1 MFGSSALDVAI
12 GLMFLFLLLSLICTA
27 LNELL
32 EAIVRRRGT
41 YLKEGIAELLG
52 GTGASAL
59 LAQVYKHPF
68 VASLYSGTFGTASAR
83 LPSYVP
89 SRQFALALLD
99 LVLPASAVQKSGA
112 ALATAGAPKDA
123 AAVAAQVRALRDAVA
138 VSATLTSS
146 VKAALLALIDA
157 AGDDLERIRD
167 NIEKWYDGT
176 MDRVAGW
183 YRRHIVR
190 ISAASGTALV
200 IALNADTF
208 AIADSLARDQT
219 LRTSVAAAAE
229 NYVKSA
235 PAQPTP
241 KEQDASAKER
251 IRDVAKQVNE
261 AKAFGWPL
269 GWDRNDR
276 RTIPRIDP
284 NDPDESAAV
293 WRAIGAWLLK
303 ALGWALTAVAVS
315 MGAPFW
321 FDLLNRLIVI
331 RSTVKPTEKSPN
343 EASAD
348 KK

>member
-12 GLMFLFLLLSLICTA
+12 GLGFLYLLLSLICTA
-27 LNELL
+27 VNELI
-32 EAIVRRRGT
+32 ESVIRQRGS
-41 YLKEGIAELLG
+41 YLRDGIKELLG
-52 GTGASAL
+52 GEKAKDL
-59 LAQVYKHPF
+59 LKSVYQHPI
-68 VASLYSGTFGTASAR
+68 VASLYSGTFGTKGAR

-99 LVLPASAVQKSGA
+99 IALPATAGQRSGA
-112 ALATAGAPKDA
+112 ALATARGARDPA
-123 AAVAAQVRALRDAVA
+123 QVSAQVTALRNAVAQ
-138 VSATLTSS
+138 SATLTDP
-146 VKAALLALIDA
+146 VKIALLALIDA
-157 AGDDLERIRD
+157 AGDDLDRVRE

-183 YRRHIVR
+183 YRRHLVR
-190 ISAASGTALV
+190 ISAAVGTAMV
-200 IALNADTF
+200 IFLNADTF

-251 IRDVAKQVNE
+251 IREVAKQVND

-269 GWDRNDR
+269 GWDRGDP
-276 RTIPRIDP
+276 RTIPRIEVRDG
-284 NDPDESAAV
+284 DECAAV

-303 ALGWALTAVAVS
+303 ALGWTLTAVAVS

-331 RSTVKPTEKSPN
+331 RSTVKPNEKSPN
-343 EASAD
+343 ESTAE
-348 KK
+348 KT